1 MTVKIQ
7 RGRQFLA
14 GDATAQLFDDKGKAG
29 SYLQKAGDKLVAQQ
43 HTILLRK
50 GSEVVKLSTAAE
62 WKSFLGTHA
71 GSKDKATEF
80 AKNFGITFDD
90 FCNVLDDVAAS
101 DDKGLTLN
109 LSPRTNLAR
118 ALSLDKVEGN
128 YASKLAADAVVK
140 LTGEGGVK
148 GEGKLVAT
156 PTITA
161 DILSTPLTDGWERDR
176 TEQEAWADFKVGD
189 GANGIFKRTNA
200 SSVFEKLH
208 KPDWKDPKA
217 MELVERFSMPMHL
230 EVAETNADGT
240 PKFQDR
246 DEMFR
251 ETYYDDSNGAL
262 EKAGA
267 SVRARVRFDD
277 NEPFTVRR
285 VLIQGKQGRAVDEN
299 GNSAVHKFEK
309 RFEGTYSADENK
321 AQELLRSGKDTDG
334 KNLKVAALLYKSV
347 KEQGTLSPD
356 GNLRLE
362 PKSLVL
368 QKRRRSHIQ
377 FESLTDVQAKRAT
390 LKTEIDKLK
399 AAGTAVPPALA
410 KYDAK
415 LAEQE
420 KFLGDAKALLS
431 KYGQY
436 LPSNTDGF
444 IISADR
450 YSVYDP
456 AARSTPPTDIEDET
470 GRVGRGLHLEAEWD
484 TASSDPFEKTKKAIE
499 AKLAANPSAADKT
512 ALETDLA
519 SLKKMSDSILKDVAN
534 AVNLMKEKMNEAG
547 LKSDD
552 RHLAKEERAS
562 EFMRRPDR
570 PIIWK

>member
-29 SYLQKAGDKLVAQQ
+29 SYLQQAGDKLVAQQ
-43 HTILLRK
+43 HTVLLRK

-71 GSKDKATEF
+71 GSKDKTAEF

-128 YASKLAADAVVK
+128 YASNMAADAAVK

-148 GEGKLVAT
+148 SDAKLVPT

-161 DILSTPLTDGWERDR
+161 DILSTPITDGWERDR
-176 TEQEAWADFKVGD
+176 TEQEAWADFKMGD
-189 GANGIFKRTNA
+189 GANGIFRRTNA
-200 SSVFEKLH
+200 AAVFEKLH
-208 KPDWKDPKA
+208 KPDWNDPKA
-217 MELVERFSMPMHL
+217 MELVERFTMPMHL
-230 EVAETNADGT
+230 EVAETNPDGT

-251 ETYYDDSNGAL
+251 ETYFDDANGAL

-285 VLIQGKQGRAVDEN
+285 VLIQGKQGRAVDEH

-321 AQELLRSGKDTDG
+321 AQELLRTGKDTDG

-368 QKRRRSHIQ
+368 QKRRRSHMQ
-377 FESLTDVQAKRAT
+377 FESLSDVQAKRAA
-390 LKTEIDKLK
+390 LKTEIDTLN
-399 AAGTAVPPALA
+399 AAGTAIPPALA

-456 AARSTPPTDIEDET
+456 SARATPPTDIDDEA

-512 ALETDLA
+512 ALEADLA
-519 SLKKMSDSILKDVAN
+519 SLKKMSDAILKDVAN

-552 RHLAKEERAS
+552 RHLAKEERAA

>member
-29 SYLQKAGDKLVAQQ
+29 SYLQQAGDKLVAQQ

-71 GSKDKATEF
+71 GNKDKTSEF

-128 YASKLAADAVVK
+128 YASTMAADAAVK

-148 GEGKLVAT
+148 SDARLVPA

-161 DILSTPLTDGWERDR
+161 DILSTPITDGWERDR
-176 TEQEAWADFKVGD
+176 TEQEAWADFKMGD
-189 GANGIFKRTNA
+189 GANGIFRRTNA
-200 SSVFEKLH
+200 SAVFEKLH
-208 KPDWKDPKA
+208 KPDWNDPKA
-217 MELVERFSMPMHL
+217 MELVERFTMPMHL
-230 EVAETNADGT
+230 EIAETKPDGT
-240 PKFQDR
+240 VVFQDR

-251 ETYYDDSNGAL
+251 ETYFDDANGAL

-285 VLIQGKQGRAVDEN
+285 VLIQGKQGRAVDEH

-368 QKRRRSHIQ
+368 QKRRRSHMQ
-377 FESLTDVQAKRAT
+377 FESLSDVQAKRAT
-390 LKTEIDKLK
+390 LKKEIDTLA
-399 AAGTAVPPALA
+399 AAGTAIPPALA
-410 KYDAK
+410 KYDAR

-420 KFLGDAKALLS
+420 KFLGDAQALLS
-431 KYGQY
+431 RYGQR
-436 LPSNTDGF
+436 LPANTDGF

-456 AARSTPPTDIEDET
+456 SARSTQPTDIDDET

-484 TASSDPFEKTKKAIE
+484 TASSDPFEKAKKAIE
-499 AKLAANPSAADKT
+499 AKLAANPSAADKA
-512 ALETDLA
+512 ALEADLGT
-519 SLKKMSDSILKDVAN
+519 LKKMSDAILKDVAN

-552 RHLAKEERAS
+552 RHLAKEERAA

>member
-14 GDATAQLFDDKGKAG
+14 GDATAQLFDEKGKAG
-29 SYLQKAGDKLVAQQ
+29 SYLQKAAEKLVGQQ
-43 HTILLRK
+43 NSILLRN
-50 GSEVVKLSTAAE
+50 GSNVVKLSTADE
-62 WKSFLGTHA
+62 WKTFLAEHA
-71 GSKDKATEF
+71 GSKDKTAEF
-80 AKNFGITFDD
+80 AKNFGLTFDD
-90 FCNVLDDVAAS
+90 FCNVIDDVAAS
-101 DDKGLTLN
+101 DDKGLSLN
-109 LSPRTNLAR
+109 LSPRTNLAK

-128 YASKLAADAVVK
+128 YASKLTAETVVK
-140 LTGEGGVK
+140 LGGEGGVK
-148 GEGKLVAT
+148 SEGKLVPT

-161 DILSTPLTDGWERDR
+161 DILSTPIVDGWERDR
-176 TEQEAWADFKVGD
+176 TEQEAWADFKMGD
-189 GANGIFKRTNA
+189 GANGIFKKTNA

-208 KPDWKDPKA
+208 KPDWNDPKA
-217 MELVERFSMPMHL
+217 MELVERFTMPMHL
-230 EVAETNADGT
+230 EIAETAADGT
-240 PKFQDR
+240 VKFQDR

-251 ETYYDDSNGAL
+251 ETYFDDSNGAL

-285 VLIQGKQGRAVDEN
+285 VLIQGKQGRAVDAN

-309 RFEGTYSADENK
+309 RFEGTYSADEAK

-334 KNLKVAALLYKSV
+334 KNLKVAAMLYQSV
-347 KEQGTLSPD
+347 KEKGTLSPD

-377 FESLTDVQAKRAT
+377 FENLADVQSKRAT
-390 LKTEIDKLK
+390 LKTEIDKLTT
-399 AAGTAVPPALA
+399 AGTAVPPTL
-410 KYDAK
+410 KRFDEK

-420 KFLGDAKALLS
+420 KFLGDAKALLG

-456 AARSTPPTDIEDET
+456 SARGTPPTDIDDES

-484 TASSDPFEKTKKAIE
+484 TASSDPFEKTKEAIE
-499 AKLAANPSAADKT
+499 AKLKGTPSADEKKV
-512 ALETDLA
+512 LEADLA
-519 SLKKMSDSILKDVAN
+519 TLKSMSAAILKDVAN
-534 AVNLMKEKMNEAG
+534 AVGLMKEKMAEAG

-552 RHLAKEERAS
+552 RHLAKEERAA

-570 PIIWK
+570 PIIWR